1 MMLTQVPF
9 LSSDSLTT
17 STVLLVHNR
26 SPLNRELSTELR
38 FSGYRL
44 FEAASATDAM
54 RIAEREAPKQD
65 IGLLVIDADVMGDVE
80 TLARQIHGMYPE
92 ARTLFIGMRAVPE
105 GTGTS
110 ACLPRPFTRRD
121 FSAAVRSL
129 MHNKVKVPA
138 LR

>member
-9 LSSDSLTT
+9 LSSESLAT

-44 FEAASATDAM
+44 FEAASASDAQ

-80 TLARQIHGMYPE
+80 TLARQIHDLYPE
-92 ARTLFIGMRAVPE
+92 VRTLFLGMRSVPD
-105 GTGTS
+105 GTTGIS
-110 ACLPRPFTRRD
+110 ACLARPFTRRD
-121 FSAAVRSL
+121 FSKAVRGL
-129 MHNKVKVPA
+129 MHNKVPA